1 MVKLLIFGNL
11 PVKEAEKTFNT
22 RNSFGGNWMNGY
34 IKSISS
40 ITNIKIFYA
49 FPLKSINKI
58 ITKKVGNISYIAY
71 PFVYGKFYF
80 SSHKLFPYL
89 KKLKSIVNPNLVH
102 VFGTEF
108 PIAYYCLKVFG
119 SNKVIIS
126 LQGIINDVKKNY
138 FSDLPLLIRF
148 KITLYELVS
157 LNSLLI
163 IFLSLKIRSFFELK
177 ALSNGT
183 FFIGRT
189 DYDYSFIKL
198 YNTKFKYFNV
208 YEPISDEFKNETWSI
223 QNVERN
229 SIYFSQAFNPI
240 KGFHIF
246 LKTLSRI
253 VKIEKNIKVYVSGYF
268 DANSNTFKK
277 TTYSTFIH
285 SIIKKNNL
293 KNHIVFLG
301 YLNSNQLS
309 KYLLKSNV
317 FVNCSLVENSS
328 NSITE
333 ALSIGVPVI
342 ASNAGGIQ
350 NFIRHGENGLIFNI
364 KNSFILDYYILKLF
378 NSDHLASSFSHN
390 SRNFMKNYFQD
401 DLPIKMKN
409 IYYDIYE
416 KYK

>member
-1 MVKLLIFGNL
+1 MIKLLIFGNL
-11 PVKEAEKTFNT
+11 PVKEAEKAFNIG
-22 RNSFGGNWMNGY
+22 NSFGGNWMNGY
-34 IKSISS
+34 INSISS
-40 ITNIKIFYA
+40 ITNIEIFYA
-49 FPLKSINKI
+49 FPLKSIKKI
-58 ITKKVGNISYIAY
+58 ITKKIGNISFIAY

-80 SSHKLFPYL
+80 SSHKLLPYL
-89 KKLKSIVNPNLVH
+89 KKLKSRINPNLVH

-108 PIAYYCLKVFG
+108 PIAFYCLKVFG
-119 SNKVIIS
+119 VLKVIIS
-126 LQGIINDVKKNY
+126 IQGIITDVQKNY
-138 FSDLPLLIRF
+138 LSDLPFLIRLKF
-148 KITLYELVS
+148 TLYELLS
-157 LNSLLI
+157 FNSLIL

-177 ALSNGT
+177 ALSNGV

-198 YNTKFKYFNV
+198 YNSNFNYFNV
-208 YEPISDEFKNETWSI
+208 YEPISDDFQNEKWSI
-223 QNVERN
+223 QNVEKN

-253 VKIEKNIKVYVSGYF
+253 VKIEKNIKVYVSGYY
-268 DANSNTFKK
+268 DANSNVFKK

-293 KNHIVFLG
+293 RNHIVFLG

-390 SRNFMKNYFQD
+390 SRNFMKNYYQD
-401 DLPIKMKN
+401 DLAVKMKN
-409 IYYDIYE
+409 VYHDV
-416 KYK
+416 YKK